1 MKSRI
6 HRWIT
11 LMGVVSALLP
21 GICGAGLY
29 GNNTAA
35 TARPIM
41 ADGTAY
47 IDQMTLTNV
56 NAWFVFRMDPDQSYS
71 VEVWNP
77 YGPQDADGNLC
88 VGSAV
93 YEADGTTLVNGI
105 GGQALRSNDLPAPMV
120 GLGVLQGS
128 RWALIASGSARRATV
143 QIGENGE
150 GPATPTD
157 CAIRVVTTT
166 LASPRWSVNGYSD
179 FIAVSNTS
187 TTVHAGSG
195 VAIHGAILY
204 FDESGAKVGSDPFTL
219 APNGSIQIVK
229 SNGVAIG
236 GALKGGIRIVHDG
249 APGTIIAHQLW
260 YNPVTNA
267 YIQYPFVPLVH
278 SYGRGG
284 I

>member
-1 MKSRI
+1 MKSVNQK
-6 HRWIT
+6 WIT

-56 NAWFVFRMDPDQSYS
+56 NAWFVFRMEPDQSYS

-77 YGPQDADGNLC
+77 YGAQFADGNLC
-88 VGSAV
+88 YAPAV
-93 YEADGTTLVNGI
+93 TEADGTTLVNGI
-105 GGQALRSNDLPAPMV
+105 GGFAIRSFDHPAPMV
-120 GLGVLQGS
+120 ENGVIQGS
-128 RWALIASGSARRATV
+128 RVALIASGSARRATV
-143 QIGENGE
+143 HIGQNGD

-187 TTVHAGSG
+187 TTQPAHP
-195 VAIHGAILY
+195 IHGAILY

-219 APNGSIQIVK
+219 ASNGSIQLIK
-229 SNGVAIG
+229 PNGVAIG

-260 YNPVTNA
+260 FNPVTNA

-284 I
+284 M